1 MRARVWVAL
10 AAAAATLAAAV
21 ALVFWLSAPSPR
33 AGHPGARSRGAA
45 SRSAASRG
53 AASRGARS
61 RVTVNH
67 VVSVS
72 EHGTGRSASLTI
84 TDPYAA
90 GSKLRKAE
98 YHLRDGYTKRVIIPG
113 GAYVV
118 AEDIAICGEAGKHY
132 PDNGFTGTGL
142 PCKPALHPVEVRYHQ
157 RVGDLAGRYRP
168 HRHVEVTEI
177 SHGSGRYLTVGHID
191 HGTLQ
196 SVEYYWANG
205 EHLTLNLPGDVLVDH
220 IRLVTEGGRL
230 GAVATRHG

>member
-1 MRARVWVAL
+1 
-10 AAAAATLAAAV
+10 
-21 ALVFWLSAPSPR
+21 
-33 AGHPGARSRGAA
+33 
-45 SRSAASRG
+45 
-53 AASRGARS
+53 
-61 RVTVNH
+61 
-67 VVSVS
+67 VVRVS
-72 EHGTGRSASLTI
+72 ERGTGRSASLTI
-84 TDPYAA
+84 TDPDAA
-90 GSKLRKAE
+90 GSKLQKAE

-113 GAYVV
+113 GASIL
-118 AEDIAICGEAGKHY
+118 AEDIAICGEAGRHY

-142 PCKPALHPVEVRYHQ
+142 PCKPALHPTEVRYHQ
-157 RVGDLAGRYRP
+157 HVGDLAGRYRP

-205 EHLTLNLPGDVLVDH
+205 EHLTVQLRGDVLVDH